1 MREGGSKPEGHALRI
16 SAGSRDCHDEEKA
29 EQIVAGGMKG
39 LHLKEA
45 ELKTT
50 VGSDPRKVAIAQ
62 AVHEKTAAGK
72 GTAARL
78 EMKSAMNVS
87 QQIKRLRTGE
97 IKLPK
102 EAKQWLSRIV
112 S

>member
-1 MREGGSKPEGHALRI
+1 M
-16 SAGSRDCHDEEKA
+16 SAESRACHDEEEA
-29 EQIVAGGMKG
+29 EQIVVGGMKC

-62 AVHEKTAAGK
+62 AVHEKTAVARK
-72 GTAARL
+72 WTAARL